1 MTEPLTKEML
11 REAREILDTQQP
23 MPMVIQ
29 GVDGLKIRTWNN
41 LRSYKKD
48 EIVMRNGVMLGT
60 AAQDTDWRE
69 GDLWI
74 YVRDHRTTQ
83 PTDDSSG

>member
-1 MTEPLTKEML
+1 MTDPLTKEML
-11 REAREILDTQQP
+11 REVREILDTQQP

-29 GVDGLKIRTWNN
+29 GVDGLKVRTWNN

-48 EIVMRNGVMLGT
+48 EIVMRNGAMLGT
-60 AAQDTDWRE
+60 AAKDTDWRE
-69 GDLWI
+69 DYLWI
-74 YVRDHRTTQ
+74 HPTQ